1 MPRSSTPHRGTASNP
16 GGRFERH
23 TNEAFDDGWWQDD
36 DLPPLRTT
44 VAEDSTRTI
53 IARNDSPDI
62 GFDRSINPYR
72 GCEHGCTYCFARPSH
87 SYLGLSPGLDFETRL
102 FAKPN
107 APALLE
113 AELRN
118 PRYRCQPIAIGTN
131 TDPYQ
136 PIERQRRIMRGILE
150 VLAAYRHPVSIT
162 TKSALVA
169 RDIDVL
175 APMAAQGLASVMI
188 SVTTLDRDLARRL
201 EPRAAVPSQRLAA
214 IGALSAA
221 GIPTAVN
228 VAPVI
233 PALTDHE
240 METILAEAAQR
251 GATGAGWI
259 LVRLPYEV
267 KDLFDDWLAQHAPGR
282 RDHVLSLLR
291 QSRRGR
297 LNDPSFGGRFRGEGP
312 YADLL
317 AQRFRIAISRLGLTG
332 ASRPPLRCDLF
343 TRPPRPGDQM
353 KLF

>member
-1 MPRSSTPHRGTASNP
+1 MRS
-16 GGRFERH
+16 
-23 TNEAFDDGWWQDD
+23 
-36 DLPPLRTT
+36 
-44 VAEDSTRTI
+44 
-53 IARNDSPDI
+53 
-62 GFDRSINPYR
+62 
-72 GCEHGCTYCFARPSH
+72 
-87 SYLGLSPGLDFETRL
+87 
-102 FAKPN
+102 
-107 APALLE
+107 
-113 AELRN
+113 
-118 PRYRCQPIAIGTN
+118 
-131 TDPYQ
+131 
-136 PIERQRRIMRGILE
+136 ILE
-150 VLAAYRHPVSIT
+150 VLAAYQHPVTIT

-175 APMAAQGLASVMI
+175 APMAAKGLASVMI

-214 IGALSAA
+214 IAALSAA

-251 GATGAGWI
+251 GATSAGWI

-312 YADLL
+312 YAELL
-317 AQRFRIAISRLGLTG
+317 AQRFQLATRRLGLDRS
-332 ASRPPLRCDLF
+332 ARPTLRSDLF